1 MTLEDLYRLLR
12 AGHVQAQGIVDT
24 IGVPVVVLDEALCV
38 VNTNPAFL
46 ETFRV
51 NRDDIIGQNFLQLG
65 NGQWNSPE
73 LAELLRRVIPR
84 STAVVDYEVVHDFPH
99 IGTRTML
106 VSARRLVHPD
116 NNSTLVL
123 VAIDDVTDQR
133 SRQTRQDIL
142 ASEIRHR
149 FKNFLSLVSS
159 LARQSPADGVTA
171 AEYRDTLLGRIDAL
185 AEAELSVFDEDKGD
199 LPALLGRLTTPYE
212 GRVSLEACPPLQLAP
227 RQAASLSMILHELA
241 TNATK
246 YGALSVKGGRVLIR
260 AHVSGGESPELHLEW
275 HEHDGP
281 RMDAPAHPGFG
292 SRLIQMIAS
301 QQLGGH
307 ADLRFEPKGLAAEVV
322 FPLAAG

>member
-24 IGVPVVVLDEALCV
+24 LRIPVVVLDEALCV

-51 NRDDIIGQNFLQLG
+51 NRDDVIGQCFLRLG

-84 STAVVDYEVVHDFPH
+84 ATAVVDYEVVHDFPA
-99 IGTRTML
+99 IGKRTML

-116 NNSTLVL
+116 NNSTLL
-123 VAIDDVTDQR
+123 LAAIDDVTDQR
-133 SRQTRQDIL
+133 SREARQDIL

-185 AEAELSVFDEDKGD
+185 ADAELSVFDEEKGD
-199 LPALLGRLTTPYE
+199 LSALLGRVTTPYG
-212 GRVSLEACPPLQLAP
+212 GRVSLEECPPLQLAP

-246 YGALSVKGGRVLIR
+246 YGALSVAGGRVVIR

-275 HEHDGP
+275 RERDGP
-281 RMDAPAHPGFG
+281 IMSTPPRPGFG

-301 QQLGGH
+301 QQLGGS
-307 ADLRFEPKGLAAEVV
+307 AALRFEEKGLTAEVA